1 MLTTELLQS
10 YSGTTVQGNHFIHS
24 CQTKNIELDFLEK
37 YLKKMN
43 DAPVTGSVVSKIKD
57 GVNSCVYFA
66 SYNRVFH
73 GCSYI
78 STGEGG
84 AQLNS
89 VCTDDPFFR
98 FQ

>member
-43 DAPVTGSVVSKIKD
+43 DAHLTGSVVSYASSKKRLSATQPRLQQGKQYYKD
-57 GVNSCVYFA
+57 NHYDVMQ
-66 SYNRVFH
+66 SYDLVAAR
-73 GCSYI
+73 
-78 STGEGG
+78 
-84 AQLNS
+84 
-89 VCTDDPFFR
+89 
-98 FQ
+98 

>member
-43 DAPVTGSVVSKIKD
+43 DAHLTGSVVS
-57 GVNSCVYFA
+57 YA
-66 SYNRVFH
+66 SSKKKVV
-73 GCSYI
+73 SYAATI
-78 STGEGG
+78 AAGQTI
-84 AQLNS
+84 L
-89 VCTDDPFFR
+89 
-98 FQ
+98 